1 MLQGNAAHGNRQR
14 EAANVPGMA
23 EQRTRRSAGH
33 GKAAGKPGS
42 RPSGGARKRI
52 TPAREERGLD
62 AGAVA
67 LASDAPEIAP
77 LAEAVRKKGGA
88 VLCAYREPLAGRPLL
103 LASLPRDAVEPTP
116 FQRDLSPTHA
126 KKLAQKIEEAGA
138 YLDPII
144 VVRGADGGLWTPN
157 GRHRLAAAKVLGLRL
172 VTALV
177 SPDEALAF
185 RILALNTE
193 KAHNLRD
200 RSLEVIRMARALAKQ
215 SPRAKET
222 EYAGQF
228 EAAEL
233 LTLGIVYEQE
243 GRFAGGAYAPFLKKL
258 DRFADEALPTA
269 LRKRE
274 GWASRLLAIDREAK
288 RIVADLEKRGFKS
301 PYLRTYV
308 VARINPVRFHRA
320 KKGDGAKP
328 PMPLQEGLTRM
339 LGAAKKFD
347 PTKVRQQELA
357 LVAAV
362 ASDAG

>member
-1 MLQGNAAHGNRQR
+1 MAAR
-14 EAANVPGMA
+14 
-23 EQRTRRSAGH
+23 RTRGEQGA
-33 GKAAGKPGS
+33 KARRTGARRAAS
-42 RPSGGARKRI
+42 ARKRI
-52 TPAREERGLD
+52 APAREERGLD
-62 AGAVA
+62 AGSVA
-67 LASDAPEIAP
+67 LAPDAPEIAP
-77 LAEAVRKKGGA
+77 LAEAVRKRGGA
-88 VLCAYREPLAGRPLL
+88 VLCAYREPLSGRALL

-126 KKLAQKIEEAGA
+126 KKLSRKIEEAGA

-144 VVRGADGGLWTPN
+144 VVRGADGGFWTPN

-177 SPDEALAF
+177 SPDEALSF
-185 RILALNTE
+185 RILALTTE

-200 RSLEVIRMARALAKQ
+200 RALEVIRMARALAKQ

-222 EYAGQF
+222 EYADQF

-243 GRFAGGAYAPFLKKL
+243 GRFAGAAYAPFLKKL
-258 DRFADEALPTA
+258 DRFGEEALPA
-269 LRKRE
+269 SLRRRE
-274 GWASRLLAIDREAK
+274 GQASRLLTIDREVK
-288 RIVADLEKRGFKS
+288 RIVAELEKRGFRS
-301 PYLRTYV
+301 PYLRAYV

-320 KKGDGAKP
+320 KKGDAKP
-328 PMPLQEGLTRM
+328 PMPLPDGLTRM

-347 PTKVRQQELA
+347 PTKVRQQDLA

-362 ASDAG
+362 ASDAS